1 MCSATVVGNLAAIYR
16 STIALHSTRPT
27 EEKDIA
33 SLLPLLLVKCNKE
46 KNATMPIAA
55 AAKDGNV
62 YYKTIL
68 LLLGQ
73 RTQSTPLHQLY

>member
-1 MCSATVVGNLAAIYR
+1 
-16 STIALHSTRPT
+16 
-27 EEKDIA
+27 
-33 SLLPLLLVKCNKE
+33 
-46 KNATMPIAA
+46 MPIAAA

-73 RTQSTPLHQLY
+73 RTQSTPLHQLYWPIELSKKITWLKSVKKV